1 MPQFHVHVLG
11 HSFDELF
18 KCSLC
23 DYKAADQNSVQHH
36 ILSNHSESSAQSVL
50 IQEAIPGQYDQF
62 LKRKPFPVVD
72 ENPVIEK
79 EETAHS
85 NVTVIVEDVP
95 ISTLLDNRSSSAS
108 HYEDPLGDANVLD
121 NEAHK
126 IFLVEPLVAK
136 EQGEKNDEIRESLD
150 NWRPPNENQN
160 AYHST
165 SAGSSMDLSSYVLS
179 GPEISQKIQMEQLE
193 SEMKEMSNQ
202 LNNSLF
208 RERQAAQTCT
218 DLQKSVNT
226 TKFNLSSLSKKF
238 RNIED
243 ELLGEESEK
252 AKISSLLSQKI
263 ADKMQTEVALRLMQ
277 SEVIN
282 VKISLLQEGQGTNN
296 EQQESLAR
304 FQESVECSK
313 ISLQEKMIEIEELQ
327 QKEENLARK
336 IEKVRKSRDDTD
348 QQLATL
354 SAEITT
360 IESNIKN
367 CENLNTI
374 RSKIESLRTRQKSCV
389 QSFINIEKN
398 LIKSK
403 YFKMMGKLQKKENYW
418 LTSLKLK
425 NPSNGNNETNDNH

>member
-1 MPQFHVHVLG
+1 M
-11 HSFDELF
+11 
-18 KCSLC
+18 
-23 DYKAADQNSVQHH
+23 
-36 ILSNHSESSAQSVL
+36 
-50 IQEAIPGQYDQF
+50 
-62 LKRKPFPVVD
+62 
-72 ENPVIEK
+72 
-79 EETAHS
+79 
-85 NVTVIVEDVP
+85 
-95 ISTLLDNRSSSAS
+95 
-108 HYEDPLGDANVLD
+108 
-121 NEAHK
+121 
-126 IFLVEPLVAK
+126 
-136 EQGEKNDEIRESLD
+136 
-150 NWRPPNENQN
+150 
-160 AYHST
+160 
-165 SAGSSMDLSSYVLS
+165 LS